1 MAVTQTAQAC
11 DLVIFG
17 AKGDLARR
25 KLLPSLYQ
33 LEKAGQLNPDTRIIG
48 VGRADWDKAA
58 YTKVVREA
66 LETFMKETIDE
77 GLWDTLSARLDFCN
91 LDVNDT
97 AAFSRLGAMLDQ
109 KNRITINYFA
119 MPPSTFGAICKGLG
133 EAKLNAKPARVV
145 MEKPLG
151 TSLATSQEINDQ
163 VGEYF
168 EECQVYRIDHYL
180 GKETVLNLLA
190 LRFANSLFVN
200 NWDNRTIDHVEI
212 TVAEEVGIEGRWG
225 YFDKAGQMRD
235 MIQNH
240 LLQILCM
247 IAMSPPSDLSA
258 DSIRDEKVKVLKS
271 LRRIDRS
278 NVREK
283 TVRGQYTAGFAQ
295 GKKVP
300 GYLEEEGA
308 NKSSNT
314 ETFVAI
320 RVDIDNWRW
329 AGQMRDMIQNH
340 LLQILCMIAMSPPSD
355 LSADSIRDEKV
366 KVLKSLRRIDRSNVR
381 EKTVRGQYTA
391 GFAQGK
397 KVPGYLE
404 EEGANKS
411 SNTETF
417 VAIRVDIDN
426 WRWAGVPFYLRTGKR
441 LPTKCSE
448 VVVYFKT
455 PELNLFKES
464 WQDLP
469 QNKLTIRLQPD
480 EGVDIQ
486 VLNKVPGLDHKHN
499 LQITKLDLSYSE
511 TFNQTHLADAYERLL
526 LETMR
531 GIQAL
536 FVRRD
541 EVEEAWKWVDSIT
554 EAWAMDNDAP
564 KPYQAGTWGPV
575 ASVAMIT
582 RDGRSWNEFE

>member
-151 TSLATSQEINDQ
+151 TSL
-163 VGEYF
+163 
-168 EECQVYRIDHYL
+168 
-180 GKETVLNLLA
+180 
-190 LRFANSLFVN
+190 N

-225 YFDKAGQMRD
+225 YFDK
-235 MIQNH
+235 
-240 LLQILCM
+240 
-247 IAMSPPSDLSA
+247 
-258 DSIRDEKVKVLKS
+258 
-271 LRRIDRS
+271 
-278 NVREK
+278 
-283 TVRGQYTAGFAQ
+283 
-295 GKKVP
+295 
-300 GYLEEEGA
+300 
-308 NKSSNT
+308 
-314 ETFVAI
+314 
-320 RVDIDNWRW
+320 